1 MVMVGEFM
9 ELDVY
14 LICGR
19 GEKGD
24 KFQLGQVFNK
34 EGYYFIGEYD
44 AGIQY
49 SNMDELQETL
59 AKMVN
64 VEKASLKLNQI
75 NL

>member
-1 MVMVGEFM
+1 M

-34 EGYYFIGEYD
+34 EGYYYKDEYD
-44 AGIQY
+44 PTTQY
-49 SNMDELQETL
+49 NNMDELQDVL
-59 AKMVN
+59 AKMVK
-64 VEKASLKLNQI
+64 VDKASLKLNQI

>member
-1 MVMVGEFM
+1 M
-9 ELDVY
+9 ELNVY

-34 EGYYFIGEYD
+34 EGYYYKDEYD
-44 AGIQY
+44 PKTQY
-49 SNMDELQETL
+49 SNMSELREAL
-59 AKMVN
+59 AKMVK
-64 VEKASLKLNQI
+64 VDVASLKVNEI

>member
-1 MVMVGEFM
+1 M

-34 EGYYFIGEYD
+34 EGHYFRDEYD
-44 AGIQY
+44 PTTQY
-49 SNMDELQETL
+49 SNMDELQEAL

-64 VEKASLKLNQI
+64 VDKASLKLNRI

>member
-24 KFQLGQVFNK
+24 KFQLGQVSNK
-34 EGYYFIGEYD
+34 EGNYFKDEYD
-44 AGIQY
+44 PTTQY
-49 SNMDELQETL
+49 NNMDELQETL